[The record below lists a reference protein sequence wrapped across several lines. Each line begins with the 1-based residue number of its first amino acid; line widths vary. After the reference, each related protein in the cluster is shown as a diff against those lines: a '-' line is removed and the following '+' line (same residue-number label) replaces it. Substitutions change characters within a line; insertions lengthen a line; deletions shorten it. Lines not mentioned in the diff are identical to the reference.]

1 MFTRIDIARCRIDSD
16 VDVLSIFLPTDIN
29 IYRSEPTACR
39 ISRTPAL
46 KDYNGAHQLALQLA
60 LQPNAAVTKAGQQTR
75 SLRRHSQKYPKCPI
89 ITYKSS
95 PYAFFAIQESTLNKD
110 STLAGAHFLDGPS

>member
-60 LQPNAAVTKAGQQTR
+60 LQPNAAVTKAGAADSKPAQTLSSR
-75 SLRRHSQKYPKCPI
+75 YSAHLCPGSSTHIKERITKYLHI
-89 ITYKSS
+89 YT
-95 PYAFFAIQESTLNKD
+95 
-110 STLAGAHFLDGPS
+110 